1 VAERELMRGK
11 MNSYGK
17 TWHVW
22 STPMAGQPGDKL
34 PLGPALLAWSVNRNG
49 ELRNEF
55 IEQRDQR
62 MCVSTAEIG
71 RRRQDLRALAK
82 P

>member
-1 VAERELMRGK
+1 MRGK

-22 STPMAGQPGDKL
+22 STPRAGQPGDKL

-62 MCVSTAEIG
+62 MGVSTAEIG